1 MQKYGFVQ
9 WPIYH
14 LTVCLLL
21 KWLQRM
27 NAVAIIEIPLCNK
40 TVNVSCQKSIWSKE
54 AIIVKLHDPSFVILL
69 LEYITTLY
77 SFCSYVLALIYMHSF
92 GLHYVIIEKFL
103 GRRSGKSMLIIMIK
117 VKGKEFC
124 KSTCNIQCENSSTF
138 SIENKETSSSGETC

>member
-1 MQKYGFVQ
+1 
-9 WPIYH
+9 
-14 LTVCLLL
+14 
-21 KWLQRM
+21 M
-27 NAVAIIEIPLCNK
+27 NVVAIIEIPLCNK

-124 KSTCNIQCENSSTF
+124 ESTCNI
-138 SIENKETSSSGETC
+138 